1 VAWLTKLA
9 PAAVDGFDP
18 EQELAVPS
26 EYAEEYFVLCE
37 VKHGR
42 SVHRSHGC
50 FRGPEHGAR
59 ARLRKT
65 HEEAA
70 MNWVY
75 ILSGVLAAGIFVYLV
90 VALLW
95 PEKF

>member
-1 VAWLTKLA
+1 
-9 PAAVDGFDP
+9 
-18 EQELAVPS
+18 
-26 EYAEEYFVLCE
+26 
-37 VKHGR
+37 
-42 SVHRSHGC
+42 
-50 FRGPEHGAR
+50 
-59 ARLRKT
+59 
-65 HEEAA
+65 